1 MKFSFPI
8 ALYLLI
14 LLFVSPQMGFGQA
27 MQLSKNATISVL
39 TCESGT
45 ELYSTFGHTAVRV
58 KDDPLHLDVVFNYGT
73 FDFNT
78 DNFYLK
84 FIKGDL
90 NYFATVTSYSDFY
103 YEYTLEN
110 RSIYEQALLLTDDQK
125 QSLFDSLNA
134 TLSADKKY
142 YTYKFI
148 DKNCTTMV
156 VDQINAILKTNAIVK
171 KIDTDKTYRE
181 VLTPYLENHFIENL
195 GINIIFG
202 LKVDQLGEKL
212 FLPNEFMQS
221 LTASNLNAK
230 SISTPPI
237 TVLNAIK
244 KPQPKVWWNTIY
256 AFTCVLVL
264 LLLTRKNWVYLMLL
278 TIFGLLGLFL
288 LSVGFYSYHH
298 EVLYNYNALLFNP
311 LLLCVVYF
319 YIRKNYKWMYY
330 TCMTNL
336 VLLVFYTLFLANKPN
351 FLTFSILICTA
362 GIILYRFLKI
372 SSSKENKISAL

>member
-8 ALYLLI
+8 ALYFLI
-14 LLFVSPQMGFGQA
+14 LLFIYPQIGFGQA

-90 NYFATVTSYSDFY
+90 NYFATVSSYSDFY

-110 RSIYEQALLLTDDQK
+110 RSIYEQALLLTDIQK
-125 QSLFDSLNA
+125 QNLFDSLNA

-156 VDQINAILKTNAIVK
+156 VDQINTILKTNAIIK
-171 KIDTDKTYRE
+171 KTDTDKTYRE

-202 LKVDQLGEKL
+202 IKVDQLGKKL

-221 LTASNLNAK
+221 LTTSKVNAN
-230 SISTPPI
+230 SISMPPI

-244 KPQPKVWWNTIY
+244 KPQPKSLWNNSY
-256 AFTCVLVL
+256 AFASVLIL

-278 TIFGLLGLFL
+278 TIFGMLGLFL
-288 LSVGFYSYHH
+288 LSVGFYSYHQ
-298 EVLYNYNALLFNP
+298 EVLYNYNVLLFNP
-311 LLLCVVYF
+311 LLLGVVYF
-319 YIRKNYKWMYY
+319 YIRKNFKWLYY
-330 TCMTNL
+330 TCITNL
-336 VLLVFYTLFLANKPN
+336 VLLMFYTLFLTNKPN
-351 FLTFSILICTA
+351 FFTFSLLICTA
-362 GIILYRFLKI
+362 GIVLYRFFKI
-372 SSSKENKISAL
+372 SSSKESKTSAL

>member
-8 ALYLLI
+8 ALYFLI
-14 LLFVSPQMGFGQA
+14 LLFIYPQIGFGQA

-58 KDDPLHLDVVFNYGT
+58 KDDQLHLDVVFNYGT

-90 NYFATVTSYSDFY
+90 NYFATVSSYSDFY

-110 RSIYEQALLLTDDQK
+110 RSIYEQALLLTDIQK
-125 QSLFDSLNA
+125 QNLFDSLNA

-156 VDQINAILKTNAIVK
+156 VDQINTILKTNAIVK
-171 KIDTDKTYRE
+171 KTDTDKTYRE

-202 LKVDQLGEKL
+202 IKVDQLGKKL

-221 LTASNLNAK
+221 LTTSKVNAN
-230 SISTPPI
+230 SISMPPI

-244 KPQPKVWWNTIY
+244 KPQPKSLWNNSY
-256 AFTCVLVL
+256 AFASVLIL
-264 LLLTRKNWVYLMLL
+264 LLLTRKNWVYLLLL
-278 TIFGLLGLFL
+278 TVFGLLGLFL
-288 LSVGFYSYHH
+288 LSVGFYSYHQ

-311 LLLCVVYF
+311 LLLGVVYF
-319 YIRKNYKWMYY
+319 YIRKNYKWLYY
-330 TCMTNL
+330 STLTNL
-336 VLLVFYTLFLANKPN
+336 VLLMFYTLFLTNKPN
-351 FLTFSILICTA
+351 FFTFSLLICTA
-362 GIILYRFLKI
+362 GIVLFRFFKI
-372 SSSKENKISAL
+372 SSSKESKTSAL

>member
-8 ALYLLI
+8 ALYFLI
-14 LLFVSPQMGFGQA
+14 LLFIYPQIGFGQA

-90 NYFATVTSYSDFY
+90 NYFATVSSYSDFY

-110 RSIYEQALLLTDDQK
+110 RSIYEQALLLTDIQK
-125 QSLFDSLNA
+125 QNLFDSLNA

-156 VDQINAILKTNAIVK
+156 VDQINTILKTNAIIK
-171 KIDTDKTYRE
+171 KTDTDKTYRE

-202 LKVDQLGEKL
+202 IKVDQLGKKL

-221 LTASNLNAK
+221 LTTSKVNAN
-230 SISTPPI
+230 SISMPPI

-244 KPQPKVWWNTIY
+244 KPQPKSLWNNSY
-256 AFTCVLVL
+256 AFASVLIL

-278 TIFGLLGLFL
+278 TIFGMLGLFL
-288 LSVGFYSYHH
+288 LSVGFYSYHQ

-311 LLLCVVYF
+311 LLLGVVYF
-319 YIRKNYKWMYY
+319 YIRKNFKWLYY
-330 TCMTNL
+330 TCITNL
-336 VLLVFYTLFLANKPN
+336 VLLMFYTLFLTNKPN
-351 FLTFSILICTA
+351 FFTFSLLICTA
-362 GIILYRFLKI
+362 GIVLYRFFKI
-372 SSSKENKISAL
+372 SSSKESKTSAL